1 MLAGDQEF
9 KDTPF
14 DQGKQQHSGHEELEL
29 PFDDLNHLTWIFVAF
44 KLLAN
49 KINQP

>member
-14 DQGKQQHSGHEELEL
+14 DQGKPQNSGHEELEL
-29 PFDDLNHLTWIFVAF
+29 PFDDLVHLIWVFG
-44 KLLAN
+44 L
-49 KINQP
+49 